1 MGYYANITHCAIH
14 IPASLFPTICNH
26 ILTSG
31 FINTA
36 NMGGGCYGGPDD
48 GKRWFSWCDMDELNK
63 ALAANDFIGVLEC
76 FRFETSIND
85 NGALDDI
92 WFDCK
97 MGDEERLFD
106 CIAAVIPGTH
116 RIDWRGEDG
125 SQWRWL
131 IRDNRLRTL
140 YGTTTFPGD
149 DDE

>member
-31 FINTA
+31 FIRPE
-36 NMGGGCYGGPDD
+36 NMGGGAYGGPDD
-48 GKRWFSWCDMDELNK
+48 GKRWFSWCDMDQLES
-63 ALAANDFIGVLEC
+63 ALKSNDFLAVLEC

-92 WFDCK
+92 WFDGK
-97 MGDEERLFD
+97 MGDESRLFD

-125 SQWRWL
+125 AQWRWL
-131 IRDNRLRTL
+131 IRDNELRTL
-140 YGTTTFPGD
+140 DGTTTFPGD
-149 DDE
+149 DE